1 MTTLTTD
8 RLHLRPFATRD
19 AEVLQAFWAIPEVR
33 RYLWD
38 DQILAMDTV
47 TAIVEQSVRDFAE
60 HGWGFFSL
68 DLKATEPV
76 IVGFCG
82 FRAFEGGDQIELL
95 YGILPEHWGE
105 GLVTEAALAVL
116 RFGFEER
123 GIDRVIAATDTPNQ
137 RAVRV
142 LQRLGMSFEERRVWR
157 GLDTVFYAI
166 TNAEFANS
174 KLGNSKLAE
183 R

>member
-1 MTTLTTD
+1 MTTLATD
-8 RLHLRPFATRD
+8 RLNLRPFAAGD
-19 AEVLQAFWAIPEVR
+19 AHVLHAFWAIPEVR

-38 DQILAMDTV
+38 DRILPMDTV
-47 TAIVEQSVRDFAE
+47 AAIIERSVGDFAE

-68 DLKATEPV
+68 DLKATQPV

-82 FRAFEGGDQIELL
+82 FRRFEDGRDIELL
-95 YGILPEHWGE
+95 YGILPDYWGE
-105 GLVTEAALAVL
+105 GLVTEAAFAVL
-116 RFGFEER
+116 RHGFGECGME
-123 GIDRVIAATDTPNQ
+123 RVIAATDTPNQ

-142 LQRLGMSFEERRVWR
+142 LQRLGMSFEERKVWR

-166 TNAEFANS
+166 TAAEFAERRE
-174 KLGNSKLAE
+174 LAE

>member
-1 MTTLTTD
+1 MTTLATD
-8 RLHLRPFATRD
+8 RLHIRPFAMED
-19 AEVLQAFWAIPEVR
+19 AEVLHAFWANPEVR

-38 DQILAMDTV
+38 DRVLPLDTV
-47 TAIVEQSVRDFAE
+47 RAIIEQSVSDFAE

-82 FRAFEGGDQIELL
+82 FRHFQRGEEDGEDIELL
-95 YGILPEHWGE
+95 YGILPEYWGE
-105 GLVTEAALAVL
+105 GFVTEAALAVL
-116 RFGFEER
+116 RHGFDACSME
-123 GIDRVIAATDTPNQ
+123 RVIASTDTPNQ

-166 TNAEFANS
+166 TAAEFA
-174 KLGNSKLAE
+174 E

>member
-1 MTTLTTD
+1 MTTLATD
-8 RLHLRPFATRD
+8 RLHLRPFAVRD

-38 DQILAMDTV
+38 DRILAMDTV
-47 TAIVEQSVRDFAE
+47 SAIIEQSVRDFRE

-68 DLKATEPV
+68 DLKATQPV

-82 FRAFEGGDQIELL
+82 FRRFEDSDDIELL

-105 GLVTEAALAVL
+105 GFVTEAALAVL
-116 RFGFEER
+116 RHGFGACGMER
-123 GIDRVIAATDTPNQ
+123 VVAATDTPNQ

-142 LQRLGMSFEERRVWR
+142 LQRLGLSFEERKVWR

-166 TNAEFANS
+166 TAAEFAERQE
-174 KLGNSKLAE
+174 LAE

>member
-1 MTTLTTD
+1 MTTLATD
-8 RLHLRPFATRD
+8 RLNLRPFAVRD

-38 DQILAMDTV
+38 DRILAMDTV
-47 TAIVEQSVRDFAE
+47 SAIIEQSVRDFRE
-60 HGWGFFSL
+60 QDWGFFSL
-68 DLKATEPV
+68 DLKATQPV

-82 FRAFEGGDQIELL
+82 FRRFEDSRDIELL
-95 YGILPEHWGE
+95 YGILPEYWGE

-116 RFGFEER
+116 RHGFGACGME
-123 GIDRVIAATDTPNQ
+123 RVIAATDTPNQ

-142 LQRLGMSFEERRVWR
+142 LQRLGMSFEERKVWR

-166 TNAEFANS
+166 TAAEFAERQE
-174 KLGNSKLAE
+174 LAE

>member
-1 MTTLTTD
+1 MTTLATD
-8 RLHLRPFATRD
+8 RLNIRPFALDD
-19 AEVLQAFWAIPEVR
+19 AEVLHAFWTNPEVR

-38 DQILAMDTV
+38 DRILPMETV
-47 TAIVEQSVRDFAE
+47 REIIASSIRDFE
-60 HGWGFFSL
+60 ERGFGFFSL

-82 FRAFEGGDQIELL
+82 FRMFEDGDQIELL
-95 YGILPEHWGE
+95 YGILPDYWGE
-105 GLVTEAALAVL
+105 GFVTEAALAVL
-116 RFGFEER
+116 RFGFHECGME
-123 GIDRVIAATDTPNQ
+123 RVIAATDTPNQ

-166 TNAEFANS
+166 TAQEFA
-174 KLGNSKLAE
+174 E